1 MLQRPH
7 YATKMVRDSYKLVK
21 FDEFSTLMLKGFS
34 AVSINTNPRPSI
46 GFGLLAPKQIQVT
59 NLSEQVESDLP
70 KKKAKNNRTQYH
82 NVVFNSTMK
91 DSSNFDMKVND
102 ELFRAKY
109 KQMLY
114 TCEEDFPERASL
126 FEFFRKYTVSD
137 NERKEIWRIRI
148 GNSLRITREQYVSLK
163 GRRKAGEVNKATNKL
178 IVDDLNR
185 TLPNYKEVPVGE
197 QMYSAVQELLALWHL
212 YRPDIGYVQ
221 GMSFLMV
228 MLYYYYEDFQCFV
241 LFSNLVLTK
250 PLLFACYNFDM
261 DLIMGYK
268 GVFNRKIERKCPKVK
283 ATLDAF
289 CINTE
294 TFILDW
300 MFTIFTRSFSIQTAR
315 VFWDIFLL
323 FGDYYLMRIAY
334 AIFGLLKKELSNS
347 KNMED
352 GLKFIRSRT
361 GSLKLSELVAYTLR
375 EVKDPTEIRA
385 IILSQVLKAKQAA
398 Q

>member
-1 MLQRPH
+1 
-7 YATKMVRDSYKLVK
+7 MVKDSYKLVK

-34 AVSINTNPRPSI
+34 FTRLGELPQLKV
-46 GFGLLAPKQIQVT
+46 GFKLIAPKAPQST
-59 NLSEQVESDLP
+59 NLSEQIEDEPV
-70 KKKAKNNRTQYH
+70 KKRTKNNRTQYH
-82 NVVFNSTMK
+82 NVVFNSSMK
-91 DSSNFDMKVND
+91 DSSNFDMKIND
-102 ELFRAKY
+102 ELFRSKY
-109 KQMLY
+109 SHMIN
-114 TCEEDFPERASL
+114 TSEEDFPERASL
-126 FEFFRKYTVSD
+126 FDFFKKFTVSD
-137 NERKEIWRIRI
+137 NERKRIWRVRI
-148 GNSLRITREQYVSLK
+148 GNSLRITRELYASLK
-163 GRRKAGEVNKATNKL
+163 GRRKAGELGKATNKL

-185 TLPNYKEVPVGE
+185 TLPNYKDFPVGE
-197 QMYSAVQELLALWHL
+197 QMYAAVQELLGLWHL
-212 YRPDIGYVQ
+212 YRPEIGYVQ

-228 MLYYYYEDFQCFV
+228 MLYYYFEEFECFT
-241 LFSNLVLTK
+241 LFANLILTK

-261 DLIMGYK
+261 DMIMGYK
-268 GVFNRKIERKCPKVK
+268 GIFNRKIERKCPKVK
-283 ATLDAF
+283 TMLDAF

-334 AIFGLLKKELSNS
+334 SIFGLLKKELSNS

-385 IILSQVLKAKQAA
+385 IILSQVLKAKQSS